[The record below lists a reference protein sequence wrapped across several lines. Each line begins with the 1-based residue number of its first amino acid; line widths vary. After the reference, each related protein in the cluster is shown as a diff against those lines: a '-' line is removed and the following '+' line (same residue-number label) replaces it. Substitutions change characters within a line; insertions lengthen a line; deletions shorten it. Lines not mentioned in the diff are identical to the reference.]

1 MAHAGHAA
9 QLVGLTGT
17 DMGTG
22 HRESQGR
29 KKLQA
34 NEKKWFEASHV
45 LIHFGACAAATLK
58 LAKLGMNY

>member
-17 DMGTG
+17 DVGAG
-22 HRESQGR
+22 HRGSQGR

-34 NEKKWFEASHV
+34 NEKKGFETSRV
-45 LIHFGACAAATLK
+45 LIHFVACAAATLK